1 MIDFNKIVNK
11 VCKKW
16 WKIVFKSEIFEII
29 DPEKKPQYTSYLNK
43 TIYRLRAENLIIS
56 LKAGVYIIPDSE
68 DMSLNRVDLIDKY
81 YLKFLKKS
89 ITAFVW
95 ASYYISGKKSLE
107 FHLKDYSI
115 PEKVVVVNRSI
126 NKKIKIWDYQI
137 VFKTIAWKVSGKK
150 QNLYSRLSDF
160 TTIKRIDNIEFKIS
174 SLELALVES
183 ALVSDS
189 MEWVDFTLLNK
200 AVKKYSE
207 VLDIDV
213 FYEIGKMKFIMSFNR
228 LKEIAKHIDRDLY
241 EVYLDIIKKNGWLFI
256 WEWLRGF

>member
-11 VCKKW
+11 LLKKW

-29 DPEKKPQYTSYLNK
+29 DPERKPEYTSYLNK
-43 TIYRLRAENLIIS
+43 TIYRLRAEDVIIS
-56 LKAGVYIIPDSE
+56 LKAGVYIVPDDE
-68 DMSLNRVDLIDKY
+68 DRSLNRIDLIDKY

-89 ITAFVW
+89 ITAYVW

-137 VFKTIAWKVSGKK
+137 VFKTISGKVSGKK

-160 TTIKRIDNIEFKIS
+160 VVLRSIEGLEFKLS

-189 MEWVDFTLLNK
+189 FEGVDFSLLNK
-200 AVKKYSE
+200 AVKKYAK
-207 VLDIDV
+207 VLDTDI

-241 EVYLDIIKKNGWLFI
+241 EVFLDIIKKNGGLFI

>member
-1 MIDFNKIVNK
+1 MITFNKIVNK
-11 VCKKW
+11 LLKKW

-29 DPEKKPQYTSYLNK
+29 DPEQKPEYTSYLNK
-43 TIYRLRAENLIIS
+43 SIYRLRSEGIIIS
-56 LKAGVYIIPDSE
+56 LKAWVYIVPDDE
-68 DMSLNRVDLIDKY
+68 DRNLNRVDLIDKY

-89 ITAFVW
+89 ITAYVW
-95 ASYYISGKKSLE
+95 SSYYISGNKSLE

-115 PEKVVVVNRSI
+115 PEKVVIVNRNL
-126 NKKIKIWDYQI
+126 NKKIKIWEYQI
-137 VFKTIAWKVSGKK
+137 IFKTISGKVSGKK
-150 QNLYSRLSDF
+150 QNLYARLSEF
-160 TTIKRIDNIEFKIS
+160 VVLRNIEDIELKLS

-189 MEWVDFTLLNK
+189 LGWLDFNLLNK
-200 AVKKYSE
+200 AVKKYAK
-207 VLDIDV
+207 VLDTDI

-241 EVYLDIIKKNGWLFI
+241 EVFLDIIKKNGWLFI